1 MNYDSDDSE
10 TIQIFGL
17 GYLYDAKD
25 FRPRY
30 TRVSRKTQTKSSST
44 SVLGLPVQS
53 KVVPPPPRVV
63 SPPPRVVSPP
73 PRVVPP
79 PPRVVSPPP
88 RVVSP
93 PPRVVSPPPKVYFY
107 I

>member
-10 TIQIFGL
+10 TIQMFGL

-25 FRPRY
+25 FSPLKTRY

-44 SVLGLPVQS
+44 SVWGLPVQS
-53 KVVPPPPRVV
+53 K
-63 SPPPRVVSPP
+63 VVSPP

-79 PPRVVSPPP
+79 PPRVVPPPP
-88 RVVSP
+88 RVVPP
-93 PPRVVSPPPKVYFY
+93 PPRGYFY